1 MAAPTNKCL
10 ALYRAFGAPAETGCL
25 AFKAPCEI
33 VFSKGTELGDYEETA
48 NKGHNQEGVDNGIT
62 GRAVILLP

>member
-1 MAAPTNKCL
+1 M
-10 ALYRAFGAPAETGCL
+10 ETGCL

-48 NKGHNQEGVDNGIT
+48 NGNNQEGVDNGIT
-62 GRAVILLP
+62 GRAVILLS